1 MTTEDII
8 SIVEDALAQEG
19 LTGAEVQVNPE
30 ADGHWLTIG
39 DETVHVNSS
48 TSERELADYAVW
60 MAESA

>member
-1 MTTEDII
+1 MNSEDII

-19 LTGAEVQVNPE
+19 LTGAEIQVDPE

-39 DETVHVNSS
+39 DETVHIDPA